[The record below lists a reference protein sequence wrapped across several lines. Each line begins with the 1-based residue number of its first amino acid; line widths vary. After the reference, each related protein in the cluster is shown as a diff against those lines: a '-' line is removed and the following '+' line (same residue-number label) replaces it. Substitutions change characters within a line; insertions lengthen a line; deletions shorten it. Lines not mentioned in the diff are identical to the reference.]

1 MRKDRCGMKRNNWRN
16 RISIDPRVCHGQP
29 CIRGTRIMVWIIVDC
44 IANGD
49 TEEEILDAY
58 PSLRREDI
66 RAALRYAAE
75 LAREQAMPVGGGR

>member
-1 MRKDRCGMKRNNWRN
+1 
-16 RISIDPRVCHGQP
+16 
-29 CIRGTRIMVWIIVDC
+29 MVWLIVEC

-49 TEEEILDAY
+49 TEAEILKAY

-75 LAREQAMPVGGGR
+75 LAREQVMPVGSGR